1 MLWYRY
7 KDQGAAE
14 VVKRHLEAG
23 GAQEREEGY
32 HVCPVHA
39 RVNAT
44 AGCAGVARRL
54 HHRVRWV
61 RLPEAGV

>member
-1 MLWYRY
+1 MS
-7 KDQGAAE
+7 
-14 VVKRHLEAG
+14 
-23 GAQEREEGY
+23 
-32 HVCPVHA
+32 A

-61 RLPEAGV
+61 RLPEAGA